1 MTLTMGDSGLSRDQ
15 FQSSDCGIG
24 YSAMAFLVKFLVSAI
39 HESLLQ
45 HGWECTQHTQPLA
58 LW

>member
-1 MTLTMGDSGLSRDQ
+1 MGDSGLSRDQ